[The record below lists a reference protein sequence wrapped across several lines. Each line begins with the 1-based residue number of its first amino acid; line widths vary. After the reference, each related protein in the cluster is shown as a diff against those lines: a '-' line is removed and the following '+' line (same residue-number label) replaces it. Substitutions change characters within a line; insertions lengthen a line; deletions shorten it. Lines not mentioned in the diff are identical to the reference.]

1 MKELYAKYHDRGLD
15 IVNISVE
22 NANARGALEKLVA
35 KLELP
40 WPQLFD
46 GKADQN
52 EYAVRFGVRPIPH
65 VLLAGPDGMIVSVNP
80 SGPKLEVEIK
90 RLLNL

>member
-1 MKELYAKYHDRGLD
+1 MPHMKELYAKYHDRGLD

-46 GKADQN
+46 GKADQIW
-52 EYAVRFGVRPIPH
+52 F
-65 VLLAGPDGMIVSVNP
+65 LAGHRLCERP
-80 SGPKLEVEIK
+80 SPQKQFLCS
-90 RLLNL
+90 NL